1 MFIEVLTDRQLDI
14 VDALAAEIWNEH
26 YVPIIG
32 KKQVDY
38 MLEKFQSK
46 KAMKEQIEKGYIY
59 FLVEDGG
66 RNIGYIS
73 IEPRENE
80 LFLSKLYI
88 KSSERGKGLGRK
100 AVQFL
105 EELAREKKLG
115 KISLT
120 VNKNNVNSIAAY
132 EKIGFNN
139 TGSIVMD
146 IGEGFVMDDYKME
159 KIIL

>member
-1 MFIEVLTDRQLDI
+1 MFIEVLTDGQLDL
-14 VDALAAEIWNEH
+14 VDELAIEIWNEH

-46 KAMKEQIEKGYIY
+46 KVMKEQIEKGYIY
-59 FLVEDGG
+59 FLVEDEG
-66 RNIGYIS
+66 RNIGYIG
-73 IEPRENE
+73 IEPSEDE
-80 LFLSKLYI
+80 LFLSKLYL
-88 KSSERGKGLGRK
+88 KSSERGKGFGKK
-100 AVQFL
+100 AVKFL
-105 EELAREKKLG
+105 EELAGEKKLG

-120 VNKNNVNSIAAY
+120 VNKNNVKSIAAY
-132 EKIGFNN
+132 EKIGFKN

-146 IGEGFVMDDYKME
+146 IGGGFVMDDYKME